1 MADVKNETAG
11 KVLVLDQT
19 PSAETKSV
27 NKKRKPSGKAA
38 SPQEGFCVYL
48 GPSIRG
54 VITKGAVYRGTR
66 QEVLA
71 SLERILGKF
80 PGIAGLIVPSTTLP
94 RDRIKV
100 KTQGTLLYN
109 RYQQLVR
116 DTGKPKQ

>member
-11 KVLVLDQT
+11 KELVLDQA

-27 NKKRKPSGKAA
+27 SKKRKPSGKATG
-38 SPQEGFCVYL
+38 PQEGFCVYL

-71 SLERILGKF
+71 GLERILGKF